1 MRVMENISGFVYSR
15 INTQMP
21 GTLTD
26 PGVREKSGDF
36 RNRMS
41 ARIVSEGGNNLL
53 EYINDQGIPAEGEIM
68 VLSQDH
74 HYYYDESD
82 LKNIRVLVNIKKLN
96 LIERLDMFLD
106 TLFRILPPEADF
118 IGCFTDSRMLKRDNG
133 FTLYHSTKLLNQL
146 ISILDSK
153 TNHYMNRDQVLSL
166 FAANGFKVYDMTEKD
181 GLTYFHAKSI
191 RKKAELRA

>member
-1 MRVMENISGFVYSR
+1 MENISVFDYSR
-15 INTQMP
+15 INTQVP
-21 GTLTD
+21 GTLRD
-26 PGVREKSGDF
+26 PGDKGKAKAYRSRISG
-36 RNRMS
+36 
-41 ARIVSEGGNNLL
+41 RILSEGGQNLL
-53 EYINDQGIPAEGEIM
+53 EYINDQGISEEGEIM
-68 VLSQDH
+68 VLSPGH

-82 LKNIRVLVNIKKLN
+82 LKNIRVLINLKKLN
-96 LIERLDMFLD
+96 LVEHLDLFLD
-106 TLFRILPPEADF
+106 TLYRILPPEADF

-153 TNHYMNRDQVLSL
+153 TNHYMNRDQVLNL
-166 FAANGFKVYDMTEKD
+166 FAANGFKVFDMTEKD